1 MQHLMS
7 RKMGLTINIRVSSNS
22 LIWKCN
28 WIVLVGGKCI
38 NHKTIGY
45 EIVLN
50 LVSYGIK
57 KYYLSS
63 RWRHVRI
70 PLLEGTASSF
80 MIMSISLKHCNG
92 ECLEFRYSTF
102 YSVQSSFV
110 LIYSQEYGDGFTNR
124 RPLFWFLC
132 FYFDSPLFTL

>member
-1 MQHLMS
+1 MS

-80 MIMSISLKHCNG
+80 MIMSISLKHCNFKIFKVVIW
-92 ECLEFRYSTF
+92 CFHTTKIKKLF
-102 YSVQSSFV
+102 YP
-110 LIYSQEYGDGFTNR
+110 IMEM
-124 RPLFWFLC
+124 LC
-132 FYFDSPLFTL
+132 FHSFYTKQSTSMLLKLNPDQIS

>member
-1 MQHLMS
+1 MS
-7 RKMGLTINIRVSSNS
+7 IKMGLTINIRVSSNS

-80 MIMSISLKHCNG
+80 MIMSISLKHCNFKTFKVVIWCFHTTKIKKLSSSKSDNG
-92 ECLEFRYSTF
+92 NVMFHTF
-102 YSVQSSFV
+102 YRKQSTSM
-110 LIYSQEYGDGFTNR
+110 LLKLNHDQIS
-124 RPLFWFLC
+124 
-132 FYFDSPLFTL
+132 

>member
-1 MQHLMS
+1 MS

-63 RWRHVRI
+63 SWRHVRI

-80 MIMSISLKHCNG
+80 MIMSISLKHCNFKTFKVVVWCFHTTKIKKIIFDDPIM
-92 ECLEFRYSTF
+92 EMLCCHSFYRKQSTLMLLKLNCDQI
-102 YSVQSSFV
+102 S
-110 LIYSQEYGDGFTNR
+110 
-124 RPLFWFLC
+124 
-132 FYFDSPLFTL
+132 